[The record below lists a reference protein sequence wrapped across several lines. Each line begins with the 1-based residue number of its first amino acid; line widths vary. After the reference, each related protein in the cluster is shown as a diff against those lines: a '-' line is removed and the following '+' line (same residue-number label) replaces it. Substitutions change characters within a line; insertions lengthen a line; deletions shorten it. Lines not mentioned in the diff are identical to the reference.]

1 MDKQIQKITKKF
13 TLTNTEI
20 SNLSFGSFDNI
31 HFFLLRKNKKYFKY
45 FKINQNI
52 LFSKKRQS
60 FIFTTFSN
68 LLLTNFL
75 LLFTNWIKFYVKSFK
90 RKLLIK
96 GLGYRC
102 FLSDDNIF
110 LMVKIG
116 FSHLIAL
123 KIPKEIKNII
133 IDKSYIVIEGT
144 DLVAVGNFC
153 KKIKNLKTKDIYKGK
168 GFLYKNEKINLKSI
182 KKN

>member
-75 LLFTNWIKFYVKSFK
+75 LLFTK
-90 RKLLIK
+90 
-96 GLGYRC
+96 
-102 FLSDDNIF
+102 
-110 LMVKIG
+110 
-116 FSHLIAL
+116 
-123 KIPKEIKNII
+123 
-133 IDKSYIVIEGT
+133 
-144 DLVAVGNFC
+144 
-153 KKIKNLKTKDIYKGK
+153 
-168 GFLYKNEKINLKSI
+168 
-182 KKN
+182 